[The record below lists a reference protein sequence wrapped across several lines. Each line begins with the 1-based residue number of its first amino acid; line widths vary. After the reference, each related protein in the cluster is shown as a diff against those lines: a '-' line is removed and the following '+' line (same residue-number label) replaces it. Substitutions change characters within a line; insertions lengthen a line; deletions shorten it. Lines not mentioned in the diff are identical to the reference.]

1 MIDKHNMNSSF
12 KFRIES
18 YVKYSL
24 TLSPIWLEHVMLEY
38 QMWVYGLY
46 MYCHGLIITINDV
59 PYVNSYF

>member
-38 QMWVYGLY
+38 QM
-46 MYCHGLIITINDV
+46 
-59 PYVNSYF
+59 